1 MDIQAVRNHISF
13 LKKLGLF
20 PAFTKKFCILF
31 KHFSILVPIIPSDS
45 VPSKSHSLYSFT
57 NCCKR
62 THIRIHRPKVNV
74 LHRDALRLLY
84 IFVEGSSPLPDGD
97 TSGAAAIFKGEAR
110 LYAIDFWMRYPDY
123 LADELLNVFEQKR
136 EQRHLD
142 AAKEIFKAEEPDIRR
157 FPMIRWKFG
166 AYERLDDTLAI
177 LTSRKLVTITGK
189 KAGTRVL
196 ETDFLIMPSAFTL
209 AKQIV
214 IEFPELSWYSKR
226 ARLTAEL
233 AGDRGS
239 KALKDHQHKQ
249 IEYHETKLGGT
260 IPPITFRVQERL
272 LSLIRTSASAG
283 EQYETD
289 YKEN

>member
-1 MDIQAVRNHISF
+1 MYQNTS
-13 LKKLGLF
+13 L
-20 PAFTKKFCILF
+20 
-31 KHFSILVPIIPSDS
+31 
-45 VPSKSHSLYSFT
+45 SKA
-57 NCCKR
+57 KR
-62 THIRIHRPKVNV
+62 SP
-74 LHRDALRLLY
+74 HRDALRLLY
-84 IFVEGSSPLPDGD
+84 ILVEGSSPLPNGD

-110 LYAIDFWMRYPDY
+110 LYALDFWMRYPDY
-123 LADELLNVFEQKR
+123 LADELLNVFEQKG

-166 AYERLDDTLAI
+166 AYERGLDDILAI
-177 LTSRKLVTITGK
+177 LASRKLVTITGK
-189 KAGTRVL
+189 RAGTKVL
-196 ETDFLIMPSAFTL
+196 ETDFLIMPSAFVL

-226 ARLTAEL
+226 ARLIVEL

-249 IEYHETKLGGT
+249 IEYHETNLGGT
-260 IPPITFRVQERL
+260 IPPITCRVQERL
-272 LSLIRTSASAG
+272 QSFIRTSANAG

-289 YKEN
+289 YK